1 MIRDYHYIDHWYI
14 NLSCLHFLSTSG
26 SSRRNL
32 LGGNGTAWG
41 GLVQPLES
49 SRCFL
54 GNNHCPSLRLNMN
67 VHNLEQ
73 SGSNVMFQLPSL
85 GFTCATA
92 MYHFMPGLGKGEISW
107 IFWCVWFPFRYHFLT
122 ISPFSWGKWSST
134 IHKIEILG
142 FSCRFSGTKPISLSL
157 YAEKWGPRSVDAP
170 LWPAW
175 CMNIYALVLLYIYM
189 DISRY
194 FQIHKHVCTSIISV
208 YVYIHIYLFTY
219 SFIYWLFCLLLLV
232 LLFLVWPLYVYKYS
246 YWFICFSICSIYPGD
261 SYHPPAVGQIFM
273 LPALQIMEV
282 S

>member
-54 GNNHCPSLRLNMN
+54 GNNHCPSLSLNMN

-73 SGSNVMFQLPSL
+73 NGSNVMFQLPSL

-92 MYHFMPGLGKGEISW
+92 MYHFMPGLKGEISW
-107 IFWCVWFPFRYHFLT
+107 IFWCAWFPFRYHFLT

-170 LWPAW
+170 LWPALHEHI
-175 CMNIYALVLLYIYM
+175 CTCFVIYIWIFV
-189 DISRY
+189 DISR
-194 FQIHKHVCTSIISV
+194 FINMCALLS
-208 YVYIHIYLFTY
+208 YLCM
-219 SFIYWLFCLLLLV
+219 FIYTFFCLLIH
-232 LLFLVWPLYVYKYS
+232 LFIDCFVYYYYFYYCIS
-246 YWFICFSICSIYPGD
+246 CLTSICI
-261 SYHPPAVGQIFM
+261 
-273 LPALQIMEV
+273 
-282 S
+282 

>member
-1 MIRDYHYIDHWYI
+1 MIRDYHYMDHWYI
-14 NLSCLHFLSTSG
+14 NLSCPHFLSTSG

-122 ISPFSWGKWSST
+122 ISQFSWGKWSST

-142 FSCRFSGTKPISLSL
+142 FCCRFSGTKPISLSL
-157 YAEKWGPRSVDAP
+157 SAEKGVPDQVMPHCGLPGACTYMH
-170 LWPAW
+170 LF
-175 CMNIYALVLLYIYM
+175 CYIY
-189 DISRY
+189 ITICRY
-194 FQIHKHVCTSIISV
+194 FQIHKHVCTSIISYDICVCLYTHLFV
-208 YVYIHIYLFTY
+208 YLFIYLLIVLCITI
-219 SFIYWLFCLLLLV
+219 SFIISCLT
-232 LLFLVWPLYVYKYS
+232 
-246 YWFICFSICSIYPGD
+246 SICI
-261 SYHPPAVGQIFM
+261 
-273 LPALQIMEV
+273 
-282 S
+282 